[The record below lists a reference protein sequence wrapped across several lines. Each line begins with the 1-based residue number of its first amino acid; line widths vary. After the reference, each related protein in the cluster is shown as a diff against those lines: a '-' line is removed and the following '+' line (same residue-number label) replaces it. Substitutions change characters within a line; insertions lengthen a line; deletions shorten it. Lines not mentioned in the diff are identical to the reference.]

1 MSFIIIL
8 FVIIG
13 CVAIF
18 ELLIN
23 KRPRLHPVQKPKIQ
37 TTKPQNSQPS
47 QQEHPQIKETRG
59 GLIFRMD
66 SYNLIYRPIEEQII
80 YIEGCY
86 DERVNSFIQQH
97 YDSICA
103 HFQSR
108 GYVFCYLPYMIPDN
122 VDEKII
128 DYYAPYRTDNKEPS
142 DNDDLFFGKFEKKYA
157 HIGPSLLFYKKEF
170 GLMRITINLDD
181 KNVKDDFSHLLNAIC
196 WYKNNYN
203 KEVRYS
209 LRDNHA
215 MYSYVAAEYS
225 DTNTMTL
232 IREIEERVALL
243 AQRGIDE
250 LILQQIVAKPQ
261 VVSRMIIT
269 RDYRIILPD
278 YNDMEIEMTPLV
290 KAVYFLFLLHPEGIV
305 FKYLIDYRNELKKIY
320 RVIKGEK
327 LNDKMKQSIEDIT
340 DPTKNSINEKCA
352 RIREAFVTRFDER
365 LAVNY
370 IVSGNR
376 GESKRIPLNRDFV
389 EWQ

>member
-1 MSFIIIL
+1 
-8 FVIIG
+8 
-13 CVAIF
+13 
-18 ELLIN
+18 
-23 KRPRLHPVQKPKIQ
+23 
-37 TTKPQNSQPS
+37 
-47 QQEHPQIKETRG
+47 
-59 GLIFRMD
+59 
-66 SYNLIYRPIEEQII
+66 
-80 YIEGCY
+80 
-86 DERVNSFIQQH
+86 
-97 YDSICA
+97 
-103 HFQSR
+103 
-108 GYVFCYLPYMIPDN
+108 MIPDN

-128 DYYAPYRTDNKEPS
+128 DYYAQYRTDNKEPS
-142 DNDDLFFGKFEKKYA
+142 DTDELFFGKFEKKYT

-181 KNVKDDFSHLLNAIC
+181 DNVKDDFSHLLNAIC

>member
-1 MSFIIIL
+1 
-8 FVIIG
+8 
-13 CVAIF
+13 
-18 ELLIN
+18 
-23 KRPRLHPVQKPKIQ
+23 
-37 TTKPQNSQPS
+37 
-47 QQEHPQIKETRG
+47 
-59 GLIFRMD
+59 
-66 SYNLIYRPIEEQII
+66 
-80 YIEGCY
+80 
-86 DERVNSFIQQH
+86 
-97 YDSICA
+97 
-103 HFQSR
+103 
-108 GYVFCYLPYMIPDN
+108 
-122 VDEKII
+122 
-128 DYYAPYRTDNKEPS
+128 
-142 DNDDLFFGKFEKKYA
+142 
-157 HIGPSLLFYKKEF
+157 
-170 GLMRITINLDD
+170 MRITINLDD
-181 KNVKDDFSHLLNAIC
+181 ENVKDDFSHLLNAIC

-278 YNDMEIEMTPLV
+278 YNNMEIEMTPLV

>member
-1 MSFIIIL
+1 
-8 FVIIG
+8 
-13 CVAIF
+13 
-18 ELLIN
+18 
-23 KRPRLHPVQKPKIQ
+23 
-37 TTKPQNSQPS
+37 
-47 QQEHPQIKETRG
+47 
-59 GLIFRMD
+59 
-66 SYNLIYRPIEEQII
+66 
-80 YIEGCY
+80 
-86 DERVNSFIQQH
+86 
-97 YDSICA
+97 
-103 HFQSR
+103 
-108 GYVFCYLPYMIPDN
+108 
-122 VDEKII
+122 
-128 DYYAPYRTDNKEPS
+128 
-142 DNDDLFFGKFEKKYA
+142 
-157 HIGPSLLFYKKEF
+157 
-170 GLMRITINLDD
+170 MRITINLDD